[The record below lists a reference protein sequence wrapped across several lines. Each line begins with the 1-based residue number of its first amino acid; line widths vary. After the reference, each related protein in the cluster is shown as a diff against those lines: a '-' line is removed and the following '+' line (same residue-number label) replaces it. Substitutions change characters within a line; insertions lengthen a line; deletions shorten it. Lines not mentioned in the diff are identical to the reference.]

1 MSQPPPSPAHLRKE
15 YTAGELVESN
25 IAADAI
31 EQFSRW
37 FADAQRPDILE
48 PNAMTL
54 ATADAAGKPAGRIV
68 LLKGFDDRGFV
79 FFTNYTSRKGY
90 EIADNPRACLV
101 FFWQALER
109 QVRIDGTVEKISREE
124 SVTYFRTRPAASQI
138 GAWVSH
144 QSGVITSRD
153 ELEKREAEIKQRFTG
168 GEVPTPDFW
177 GGYRVVPQEIEF
189 WQGRR
194 SRLHDRILYTRS
206 SNGWKIQRLAP

>member
-1 MSQPPPSPAHLRKE
+1 MQNPANLRRDYK
-15 YTAGELVESN
+15 TGELIESQ
-25 IAADAI
+25 IASDPI

-54 ATADAAGKPAGRIV
+54 ATADAAAKPAGRIV

-79 FFTNYTSRKGY
+79 FFTNYTSRKGC

-101 FFWQALER
+101 FFWQPLER
-109 QVRIDGTVEKISREE
+109 QVRIDGTVEKVSREE
-124 SVTYFRTRPAASQI
+124 SVTYFRSRPAASQI
-138 GAWVSH
+138 GAWVSN
-144 QSGVITSRD
+144 QSGIISSRD
-153 ELEKREAEIKQRFTG
+153 ELEKREAEMKQRFTG

-206 SNGWKIQRLAP
+206 GNGWKIQRLAP